1 MNQEEAVKVLK
12 ELLEHDSLGILGSMS
27 DEQIEAVKLALFE
40 LENPECVNCGGCVKF
55 SDEDAEGYGWCEPNG
70 WTAHCDE
77 GPCGKYESRDLA

>member
-40 LENPECVNCGGCVKF
+40 LENPECVNCGGCAKF
-55 SDEDAEGYGWCEPNG
+55 TEEDAMGRGWCEPNDRP
-70 WTAHCDE
+70 AHYKE
-77 GPCGKYESRDLA
+77 GPCGRYESRDLA